1 MKCEKFAVLANV
13 WGVLAMKTATAGTKP
28 CKKMDLYFTLERRSC
43 VNLFSTPIGFKKN
56 LLRLNMHQQ
65 RSIRKENTKN

>member
-1 MKCEKFAVLANV
+1 
-13 WGVLAMKTATAGTKP
+13 MKTATAGTKP
-28 CKKMDLYFTLERRSC
+28 CKNMYLYFTLERRSC